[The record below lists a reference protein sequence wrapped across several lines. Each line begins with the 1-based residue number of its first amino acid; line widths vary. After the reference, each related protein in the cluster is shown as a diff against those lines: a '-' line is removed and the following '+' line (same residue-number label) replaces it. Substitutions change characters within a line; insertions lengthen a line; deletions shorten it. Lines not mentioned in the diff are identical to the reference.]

1 MSTRGS
7 AKSFVPARY
16 LLDTHTFLFLALFR
30 DRLPTRLR
38 PLVEDVRND
47 LHVSLASLWEIQ
59 IKIKIGKLGIDG
71 PLTTLVAKQQQE
83 NGVVVLPLEIAHIV
97 EHNALPLHH
106 RDPFD
111 RMLIAQARV
120 EGLTLLSKDAAF
132 SAYDVAVR
140 W

>member
-1 MSTRGS
+1 MSTRGG
-7 AKSFVPARY
+7 ARSFVPTRF
-16 LLDTHTFLFLALFR
+16 LLDTHTFLFLALFH
-30 DRLPTRLR
+30 DRLPARLR

-59 IKIKIGKLGIDG
+59 IKINIGKLDIDG
-71 PLTTLVAKQQQE
+71 PLMTLVTSQQQE
-83 NGVVVLPLEIAHIV
+83 NGVVVLPIAIAHIV

-120 EGLTLLSKDAAF
+120 ERLTLLSNDAAF
-132 SAYDVAVR
+132 NAYDVPVR